1 MRITPARPSDLGA
14 VRDLFDRTSAESRR
28 RRFHGAV
35 RAIPSQYL
43 FAAICGAPGVIA
55 RVARD
60 GDRVIALA
68 TAVPETADRTE
79 LAVWVDDAW
88 QHRGIGTRVLDAVID
103 QLITDGVHY
112 AVAYLEPDNAAAN
125 ALARTLARRLGA
137 PAPTGTVATFDLTEV
152 RSGVPA

>member
-1 MRITPARPSDLGA
+1 MWITPARPSDFGP

-28 RRFHGAV
+28 RRFHGTV
-35 RAIPSQYL
+35 RGIPSQYL
-43 FAAICGAPGVIA
+43 FAAICGAPDVVA

-68 TAVPETADRTE
+68 TAVPESADRVE

-88 QHRGIGTRVLDAVID
+88 QHRGIGTRVLRAVID
-103 QLITDGVHY
+103 QLLADGVHH

-125 ALARTLARRLGA
+125 ALARSLAGS
-137 PAPTGTVATFDLTEV
+137 VATYNLTDL
-152 RSGVPA
+152 RSAVPA